1 MYLSISSWSEPALA
15 TLARLGITVLGE
27 TVGLDETALLDPQP
41 PATNVTSAVS
51 ATANLDRKTRTD
63 FTSVAAIID
72 GRHSSCISL
81 A

>member
-41 PATNVTSAVS
+41 PATNATSAVR
-51 ATANLDRKTRTD
+51 ATANLERKTRTNS
-63 FTSVAAIID
+63 TSARPLVD
-72 GRHSSCISL
+72 DRH
-81 A
+81 

>member
-51 ATANLDRKTRTD
+51 ATANLERKARTNS
-63 FTSVAAIID
+63 TSVRPLID
-72 GRHSSCISL
+72 DHH
-81 A
+81 

>member
-1 MYLSISSWSEPALA
+1 MYLFISSWSEPALA

-51 ATANLDRKTRTD
+51 ATANLERKARTNS
-63 FTSVAAIID
+63 TSVRPLID
-72 GRHSSCISL
+72 DHH
-81 A
+81 

>member
-27 TVGLDETALLDPQP
+27 TVGLDETALPDPQP

-51 ATANLDRKTRTD
+51 ATANLERKARTNS
-63 FTSVAAIID
+63 TSVRPLID
-72 GRHSSCISL
+72 DHH
-81 A
+81 

>member
-27 TVGLDETALLDPQP
+27 TVGLDETALLDLQP

-51 ATANLDRKTRTD
+51 ATANLERKARTNS
-63 FTSVAAIID
+63 TSVRPLID
-72 GRHSSCISL
+72 DHH
-81 A
+81 

>member
-1 MYLSISSWSEPALA
+1 LSISSWSEPALA

-51 ATANLDRKTRTD
+51 ATANLERKARTNS
-63 FTSVAAIID
+63 TSVRPLID
-72 GRHSSCISL
+72 DHH
-81 A
+81 